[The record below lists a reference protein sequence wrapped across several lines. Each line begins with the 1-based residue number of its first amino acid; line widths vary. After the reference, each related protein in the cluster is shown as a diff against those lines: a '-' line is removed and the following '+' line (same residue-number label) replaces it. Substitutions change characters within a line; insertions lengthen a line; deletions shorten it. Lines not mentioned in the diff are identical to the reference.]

1 MKNITT
7 IDSAG
12 RFVLPKWIRDK
23 FDFNPGQKI
32 KLIETEIGIVIAP
45 VLPKK
50 RKYIKNGLILSI
62 DTGSGEASNFDFDIE
77 NYRKKNIND
86 SIDENWH

>member
-1 MKNITT
+1 MKNIAT

-32 KLIETEIGIVIAP
+32 KLTETEIGIIIAP
-45 VLPKK
+45 VPQ
-50 RKYIKNGLILSI
+50 
-62 DTGSGEASNFDFDIE
+62 
-77 NYRKKNIND
+77 KNIND
-86 SIDENWH
+86 STDENWH